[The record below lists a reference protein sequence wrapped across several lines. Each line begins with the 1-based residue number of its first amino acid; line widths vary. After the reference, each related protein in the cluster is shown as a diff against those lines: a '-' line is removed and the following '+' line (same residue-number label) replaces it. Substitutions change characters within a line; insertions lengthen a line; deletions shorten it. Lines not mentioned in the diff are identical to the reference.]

1 MPPKLDP
8 TLEANNKD
16 NHEVASSLQQ
26 LSQAQK
32 QQENYLARY
41 GVSREVVKN
50 WISTSQSILDIK
62 NQSSLIESADVAI
75 AQVVDTYSKHPDRL
89 SHTIVCRAD
98 ITQDCMKAFKV
109 HPILQHCRISV
120 RPANI

>member
-8 TLEANNKD
+8 TLEGNNK
-16 NHEVASSLQQ
+16 NTNGIAPLIQQ
-26 LSQAQK
+26 LSQSQT

-50 WISTSQSILDIK
+50 WLSTSQSILDIK
-62 NQSSLIESADVAI
+62 NQLSLIESADVAI

-89 SHTIVCRAD
+89 SHTIVCRGD
-98 ITQDCMKAFKV
+98 IAEDCMKTFKV
-109 HPILQHCRISV
+109 HPILQHCRISG

>member
-8 TLEANNKD
+8 TLEGNNKN
-16 NHEVASSLQQ
+16 NHEVTPLIEQ
-26 LSQAQK
+26 LSQSQK